1 MASRA
6 STLSGI
12 TRSLSGRQWRWRGG
26 NMDLGDGAGQD
37 QTGAGGLGEDLVSQL
52 LLARG
57 VPRDDLERHRNPS
70 LRAFLPDPSHFR
82 DMDAAAERLAQA
94 VLGAEAVT
102 IYGDYDVDGAT
113 SAALLVRLL
122 RALGLP
128 AGYYIP
134 DRLLEGY
141 GPSGEALVRLGAQ
154 GSSLIVTVDCGAMAH
169 EALAMAASAGVD
181 VIVVDHHKC
190 SAELPR
196 AAALVNPNR
205 LDESDTGA
213 AHGHLAAVGVAF
225 LLAIATARCLR
236 LRGFFQ
242 QRAEPDLFA
251 LLDLVAL
258 GTVAD
263 VAALHGL
270 NRALV
275 AQGLKVMARRD
286 NIGMAALIDA
296 SRLNRAPT
304 CSDLG
309 FALGPRIN
317 AGGRVG
323 ESTLGVRLLT
333 TEDPDEARTIAAQL
347 SALNEERRA
356 IEQAVQEAAEAQ
368 LDGQHNRAVQVLAGA
383 GWHPGVIG
391 IVAGRLKEKT
401 GKPTLVIALDA
412 DEQGHGKGSGR
423 SIPGVDLGAAIIAA
437 REAGLLVAGGGHAMA
452 AGLTIDPASL
462 NALADW
468 LDDRLGTAVTAAMA
482 NQALTLDLSLTPRGL
497 TPALIEQL
505 ESAGPFGMGW
515 PAPRVAVG
523 PVRVVKADTVGNDH
537 VRLIV
542 RGDDGASFK
551 AMAFRAASGEMG
563 QTLLHG
569 TRDRRL
575 WLAGRAKIDD
585 WASRPQ
591 AELHID
597 DAAFLD

>member
-1 MASRA
+1 MVAL
-6 STLSGI
+6 TVSGI
-12 TRSLSGRQWRWRGG
+12 GRSLGGRQWLWRGG
-26 NMDLGDGAGQD
+26 NMALEGDAPSTLGD
-37 QTGAGGLGEDLVSQL
+37 DLLAQL

-57 VPRDDLERHRNPS
+57 VPRDDLERHRRPT
-70 LRAFLPDPSHFR
+70 LRDFLPDPAEFR
-82 DMDAAAERLAQA
+82 DMVPAAERLAQA
-94 VLGAEAVT
+94 VLGQEAVT
-102 IYGDYDVDGAT
+102 VYGDYDVDGAT
-113 SAALLVRLL
+113 SAALLLRLL
-122 RALGLP
+122 DQLGL
-128 AGYYIP
+128 AARYYIP

-141 GPSGEALVRLGAQ
+141 GPSAEALVRLAQ
-154 GSSLIVTVDCGAMAH
+154 EGSSLIVTVDCGAMAH
-169 EALAMAASAGVD
+169 EALAAAHEAGVD

-190 SAELPR
+190 SPELPR

-205 LDESDTGA
+205 LDESETGL

-225 LLAIATARCLR
+225 LLAVETVRR
-236 LRGFFQ
+236 LREAGYFAA
-242 QRAEPDLFA
+242 RKEPDLFS

-275 AQGLKVMARRD
+275 AQGLKVMARRE
-286 NIGMAALIDA
+286 NIGMSALIDA

-333 TEDPDEARTIAAQL
+333 TQDADETRTIAAQL
-347 SALNEERRA
+347 STLNEERRA

-368 LDGQHNRAVQVLAGA
+368 LASQHNRAVLVLAGE

-391 IVAGRLKEKT
+391 IVAGRIKEKT
-401 GKPTLVIALDA
+401 GKPALVIALGAEDGA
-412 DEQGHGKGSGR
+412 ARGAAPMGKGSGR
-423 SIPGVDLGAAIIAA
+423 SITGVDLGAAIIAA

-452 AGLTIDPASL
+452 AGLTIDPTKVD
-462 NALADW
+462 ALAEW
-468 LDDRLGTAVTAAMA
+468 LDDRLGTDVAAASAERVM
-482 NQALTLDLSLTPRGL
+482 LLDLSLSPRGL
-497 TPALIEQL
+497 TPELIEGL
-505 ESAGPFGMGW
+505 ESAGPFGVGW

-523 PVRVVKADTVGNDH
+523 PVRVVKADIVGTGH

-551 AMAFRAASGEMG
+551 AVAFRQAESELG
-563 QTLLHG
+563 QALLHG
-569 TRDRRL
+569 SQGRRL
-575 WLAGRAKIDD
+575 WLAGRPKIDD

-591 AELHID
+591 AELHVE
-597 DAAFLD
+597 DAAWLDG